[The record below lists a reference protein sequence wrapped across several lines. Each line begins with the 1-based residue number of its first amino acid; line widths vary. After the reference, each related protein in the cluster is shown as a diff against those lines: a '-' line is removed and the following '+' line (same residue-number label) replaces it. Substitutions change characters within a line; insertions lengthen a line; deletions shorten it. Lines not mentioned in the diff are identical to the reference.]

1 MGSPEAMLN
10 LHLEK
15 DIGPQLW
22 AGGQLWAGQDPLGA
36 GAVLGAN
43 PEGRRAMNWG

>member
-15 DIGPQLW
+15 DMGPQLW
-22 AGGQLWAGQDPLGA
+22 AGQDLGSVPSLP
-36 GAVLGAN
+36 GAVLCWVPTLKGGE
-43 PEGRRAMNWG
+43 P